1 MPSNETNRSFGRSQ
15 PEACEKVIKRIRQIG
30 IVVDQRARLHQKAVL
45 IDSDIV
51 WHGSLNPL
59 SYAGK
64 TLESM
69 MTCRESGVALQL
81 AENLSLKNTSK
92 RNSIKQWDEK
102 ENPPCP
108 ICGKATIF
116 AKSPYGFYFPCEDKK
131 CNGKV
136 STRRF

>member
-1 MPSNETNRSFGRSQ
+1 M
-15 PEACEKVIKRIRQIG
+15 
-30 IVVDQRARLHQKAVL
+30 

-59 SYAGK
+59 SYSGK

-92 RNSIKQWDEK
+92 RNSIKQWAEK
-102 ENPPCP
+102 ENPSCP

-116 AKSPYGFYFPCEDKK
+116 AKSRYGDYFPCEDKN

-136 STRRF
+136 SIRKF